1 MTIKGEFTRGNYLRA
16 PLLHLRGKFYGL
28 GRGGGVGGWG
38 DQNRR
43 TDFENSVI
51 RPVFHR

>member
-1 MTIKGEFTRGNYLRA
+1 MKEKTYTLLWCTLELRV
-16 PLLHLRGKFYGL
+16 
-28 GRGGGVGGWG
+28 GVRVVGAI
-38 DQNRR
+38 QNFK